1 MWKGAGILG
10 ALVVLVG
17 AVPLTT
23 ARDVVVRLAPIL
35 LFLVAV
41 TVLAEL
47 ADEAGVFDVA
57 ARECARWARGST
69 LLLWLLVVVLA
80 TLATVFLSL
89 DTTAVLLT
97 PVVLA
102 LAQQLGIAA
111 LPFAMTT
118 VWLANTASML
128 LPVSNLTNL
137 LAQDR
142 LDLSTLGFAA
152 IAWPAALVAVVVT
165 AVVLLVRYRRSLRGR
180 YDVPEVPHV
189 SDPVLLRVAAAC
201 CLLLGPLAVAGVPVA
216 WVATAL
222 AAVLVVAFLV
232 RRRGSLRWSLVPGH
246 LVVMVVGLFLV
257 VAALQARGLTD
268 LLVGLT
274 GTGDGPAG
282 LLRHAGVA
290 TVSANV
296 VNNLPAY
303 AALEPTAD
311 GTLPVFALL
320 VGVNCGPLVLLWGS
334 LATLLWRERCTARGL
349 HVPWQHFAGVG
360 LVGVPLVVVASTAA
374 LALAGG

>member
-10 ALVVLVG
+10 ALAVISG
-17 AVPLTT
+17 AVPLAT
-23 ARDVVVRLAPIL
+23 AADVVLRLAPIL

-47 ADEAGVFDVA
+47 ADDAGVFDLA

-69 LLLWLLVVVLA
+69 LLLWLLVAVLA
-80 TLATVFLSL
+80 TVATVLLSL

-102 LAQQLGIAA
+102 LAQQLGIAP

-118 VWLANTASML
+118 VWLANTASLL

-137 LAQDR
+137 LAADR
-142 LDLSTLGFAA
+142 LGLSTLGFAA
-152 IAWPAALVAVVVT
+152 VAWPAALAAVVATVL
-165 AVVLLVRYRRSLRGR
+165 VLLVRYRRSLRGR
-180 YDVPEVPHV
+180 YEVPAVPHV
-189 SDPVLLRVAAAC
+189 ADRVLLWTAGGAC
-201 CLLLGPLAVAGVPVA
+201 ALLGPLVVIGLPVA
-216 WVATAL
+216 WVAGVL
-222 AAVLVVAFLV
+222 AGALVVAFAV
-232 RRRGSLRWSLVPGH
+232 RRRASLRWSLVPGH
-246 LVVMVVGLFLV
+246 LVVLVVGLFLV
-257 VAALQARGLTD
+257 VAALQARGLSD
-268 LLVGLT
+268 LLAGLT
-274 GTGDGPAG
+274 GTGEGVAG

-290 TVSANV
+290 AAGANL

-311 GTLPVFALL
+311 GTLPLFALL

-360 LVGVPLVVVASTAA
+360 ALGAPIVVIAATAA
-374 LALAGG
+374 LALASG

>member
-35 LFLVAV
+35 VFLVAV

-47 ADEAGVFDVA
+47 ADEAGVFEVA

-80 TLATVFLSL
+80 TVATVFLSL

-142 LDLSTLGFAA
+142 LGLSTLGFASA
-152 IAWPAALVAVVVT
+152 AWPAAVAAVVVT
-165 AVVLLVRYRRSLRGR
+165 AVVLLVAYRRSLRGR
-180 YDVPEVPHV
+180 YDVPEAPRP
-189 SDPVLLRVAAAC
+189 DDAVLFRTAAAA
-201 CLLLGPLAVAGVPVA
+201 CLLLGPLAVAGIPVA

-222 AAVLVVAFLV
+222 AAVLVVAFAW
-232 RRRGSLRWSLVPGH
+232 RRRASLRWSLVPGH

-268 LLVGLT
+268 VLVGLT
-274 GTGDGPAG
+274 GTGDGLAG

-290 TVSANV
+290 AASANV

-311 GTLPVFALL
+311 GTLPTFALL

-334 LATLLWRERCTARGL
+334 LATLLWRERCAARGL
-349 HVPWQHFAGVG
+349 HVPWQHFARVG
-360 LVGVPLVVVASTAA
+360 LVGVPLVVVTATAA